1 MASGKTDDEI
11 IEMVR
16 RGGGQA
22 LTAMGIIIDEKRDY
36 PGDANDVFGLLSD
49 MEPIS
54 FGCSPSHLAQAY
66 LFHKGLIKRSDVEDC
81 WQTADLLKCWETSD
95 GQSGV

>member
-11 IEMVR
+11 VDMVR
-16 RGGGQA
+16 CGGGRA
-22 LTAMGIIIDEKRDY
+22 FTAMGIVIDENRDY
-36 PGDANDVFGLLSD
+36 PGDVDDVFGLLSD

-81 WQTADLLKCWETSD
+81 WQTADLLKYYEAEE
-95 GQSGV
+95 